1 MSDSDFAGKNGFIW
15 WVGIVEDR
23 NDPLKVGRI
32 RTRIIGWHTD
42 NKAELPTDKL
52 PWAQI
57 LLPTNGAALIAGPKE
72 GEWVMG
78 YFLDGSEGQ
87 QPVVI
92 GVFPGIISDTRRE
105 VTSSTDV
112 VNALKD
118 ELAKQKAKLDDL
130 VKKKNILVESKPNYS
145 EDAGGLQ
152 RWADI
157 RDIEKQI
164 VEQRRLVESLQAR
177 VVQYNTINEA
187 APQASFTDPRSQ
199 EQINRGPRKPV
210 YSEDGKNGEPSL
222 PRISRGVVNGTVH
235 AETNARREHVCDISN
250 ELKGISDWAKVM
262 LSKLGEL
269 IRFLVNGITSTM
281 NTDPSGTLKKIT
293 ETIRK
298 FNRLLRE
305 IRDFLKMVNAA
316 LNVITRI
323 VRYIR
328 AMIDYILSLP
338 AKLLAF
344 LRKCLAEFLG
354 ALARIFSDMFGSLGF
369 GSGFGELISEVQE
382 TIKITGQIIT
392 ETVKIITFP
401 AQIIAAFVTPTSES
415 EQQEALKYFK
425 ELVTNNTTEA
435 NATAASSPAP
445 ITSSNGTLNSP

>member
-1 MSDSDFAGKNGFIW
+1 MSDSDFSGKNGFIW
-15 WVGIVEDR
+15 WVGIVEAR
-23 NDPLKVGRI
+23 EDPLKVGRL
-32 RTRIIGWHTD
+32 RVRIIGWHTD

-52 PWAQI
+52 PWSSI
-57 LLPTNGAALIAGPKE
+57 LLPTNGATSFTVPKE

-78 YFLDGSEGQ
+78 FFMDGKEGQ

-92 GVFPGIISDTRRE
+92 GVFPGIVSDTRRE

-118 ELAKQKAKLDDL
+118 ELNTQRAKLDDL
-130 VKKKNILVESKPNYS
+130 VKKKNTLAASKPNP
-145 EDAGGLQ
+145 EDTGGLQ

-157 RDIEKQI
+157 KDVDKQI
-164 VEQRRLVESLQAR
+164 EEQRRLVKSLEER
-177 VVQYNTINEA
+177 VAQYNAINEA
-187 APQASFTDPRSQ
+187 QPPGGYRDPRSQ
-199 EQINRGPRKPV
+199 AEINQGPREPG
-210 YSEDGKNGEPSL
+210 YSKDGVVGEPSV
-222 PRISRGVVNGTVH
+222 PRIARGEVTGTVH
-235 AETNARREHVCDISN
+235 LVTNSRREHVCDISN

-262 LSKLGEL
+262 MTKLGEL
-269 IRFLVNGITSTM
+269 IRFIVNGITSGM
-281 NTDPSGTLKKIT
+281 NLDPSGTLKKIT
-293 ETIRK
+293 ETLRK
-298 FNRLLRE
+298 FNRILRE

-369 GSGFGELISEVQE
+369 GSDFGDLVKEVQE
-382 TIKITGQIIT
+382 TISVTGQIIT

-401 AQIIAAFVTPTSES
+401 AQLLAAFVTPTSEA
-415 EQQEALKYFK
+415 EQQEALTFFK
-425 ELVTNNTTEA
+425 GLVTNNTAEA
-435 NATAASSPAP
+435 NAAAAAAPTPVANSSEGGVRGP
-445 ITSSNGTLNSP
+445 

>member
-23 NDPLKVGRI
+23 DDPLKVGRV

-78 YFLDGSEGQ
+78 YFLDGAEGQ

-112 VNALKD
+112 VDALKD
-118 ELAKQKAKLDDL
+118 ELNKQRQALDNLTRRRNEITNNVPDSDQRRSDL
-130 VKKKNILVESKPNYS
+130 ASI
-145 EDAGGLQ
+145 DA
-152 RWADI
+152 
-157 RDIEKQI
+157 QI
-164 VEQRRLVESLQAR
+164 NDQRRLVESLQAR
-177 VVQYNTINEA
+177 VTQYNNINEA
-187 APQASFTDPRSQ
+187 TPQAGFTDPRSQ
-199 EQINRGPRKPV
+199 ARINRGPREPQ
-210 YSEDGKNGEPSL
+210 YSKDGTVGEPSL

-235 AETNARREHVCDISN
+235 AETNSRREHVCDISN

-269 IRFLVNGITSTM
+269 IRFLVNGVTSAM
-281 NTDPSGTLKKIT
+281 NSDPSGTLKKIT
-293 ETIRK
+293 ETVRK

-338 AKLLAF
+338 ARLLAF

-369 GSGFGELISEVQE
+369 SSDFGALISEVQE
-382 TIKITGQIIT
+382 TISITGQIIT

-401 AQIIAAFVTPTSES
+401 AQLIAAFVTPTSEA
-415 EQQEALKYFK
+415 EQQQALTYFK
-425 ELVTNNTTEA
+425 GLVTNNTADA
-435 NATAASSPAP
+435 NAAAAASPTP
-445 ITSSNGTLNSP
+445 VTSSDSTLKAP

>member
-23 NDPLKVGRI
+23 NDPLKVGRV

-87 QPVVI
+87 QPIVI

-118 ELAKQKAKLDDL
+118 ELAKQKEALNNLTKRRNEILDNAPD
-130 VKKKNILVESKPNYS
+130 S
-145 EDAGGLQ
+145 EQRRNDIASIDA
-152 RWADI
+152 
-157 RDIEKQI
+157 QI
-164 VEQRRLVESLQAR
+164 VQQRRLVESIQAR
-177 VVQYNTINEA
+177 VVQYNNINEA

-199 EQINRGPRKPV
+199 AQINRGPREPV
-210 YSEDGKNGEPSL
+210 YSQDGKNGEPSL

-235 AETNARREHVCDISN
+235 AETNARREHVCDISS
-250 ELKGISDWAKVM
+250 ELKGISNWAKIM

-269 IRFLVNGITSTM
+269 IRFLVNGITSAM

-293 ETIRK
+293 ETVRK

-305 IRDFLKMVNAA
+305 IRDFLKLVNAA
-316 LNVITRI
+316 LNVVTTI

-369 GSGFGELISEVQE
+369 GSDFGELISEVQQ
-382 TIKITGQIIT
+382 TISLTGQIIT

-401 AQIIAAFVTPTSES
+401 AQLIAAFVTPTSES
-415 EQQEALKYFK
+415 EQQEALNYFK
-425 ELVTNNTTEA
+425 GLVTNNTTEA

>member
-23 NDPLKVGRI
+23 GDPLKVGRI
-32 RTRIIGWHTD
+32 RVRIIGWHTD
-42 NKAELPTDKL
+42 NKSELPTDKL

-87 QPVVI
+87 QPVVM

-112 VNALKD
+112 VDALKD
-118 ELAKQKAKLDDL
+118 ELSKQRQSLDNL
-130 VKKKNILVESKPNYS
+130 VRRRSEILNNSPDS
-145 EDAGGLQ
+145 EQRRSDIASIDA
-152 RWADI
+152 
-157 RDIEKQI
+157 QI
-164 VEQRRLVESLQAR
+164 NDQRRLVESLQAR
-177 VVQYNTINEA
+177 VTQYNNINEA
-187 APQASFTDPRSQ
+187 APQAGFTDPRSQ
-199 EQINRGPRKPV
+199 AKINTGPRKPV
-210 YSEDGKNGEPSL
+210 YAQDGKVGEPTL

-250 ELKGISDWAKVM
+250 ELKGISDWTKVL

-269 IRFLVNGITSTM
+269 IRFLVNGITSAM
-281 NTDPSGTLKKIT
+281 NLDPSGTLKKIT
-293 ETIRK
+293 ETVRK

-305 IRDFLKMVNAA
+305 IRDFLKLVNAA
-316 LNVITRI
+316 LNVVTRI

-369 GSGFGELISEVQE
+369 GSDFGELIKEVQE
-382 TIKITGQIIT
+382 TINITGQIIT

-401 AQIIAAFVTPTSES
+401 AQLIAAFVTPTSEA
-415 EQQEALKYFK
+415 EQKEALDYFK
-425 ELVTNNTTEA
+425 GLVTNNTADA
-435 NATAASSPAP
+435 NAAAAASPAP
-445 ITSSNGTLNSP
+445 VTSSDGASNGP

>member
-23 NDPLKVGRI
+23 DDPLKVGRV

-78 YFLDGSEGQ
+78 YFLDGAEGQ

-118 ELAKQKAKLDDL
+118 ELSTQRTKLDDL
-130 VKKKNILVESKPNYS
+130 VKRKNVIISNTPDNALDRIQQQADVRQLDAQIL
-145 EDAGGLQ
+145 
-152 RWADI
+152 
-157 RDIEKQI
+157 
-164 VEQRRLVESLQAR
+164 EQRRLVESLQAR
-177 VVQYNTINEA
+177 VTQYNNINEA
-187 APQASFTDPRSQ
+187 APQAGFTDPRSQ
-199 EQINRGPRKPV
+199 AKINIGPREPQ
-210 YSEDGKNGEPSL
+210 YSKDGTVGEPSL

-235 AETNARREHVCDISN
+235 AVTNSRREHVCDISN

-269 IRFLVNGITSTM
+269 IRFLVNGVTSAM
-281 NTDPSGTLKKIT
+281 NSDPSGTLKKIT
-293 ETIRK
+293 ETVRK

-316 LNVITRI
+316 LNVVTRI

-338 AKLLAF
+338 ARLLAF

-369 GSGFGELISEVQE
+369 GSDFGALISEVQE
-382 TIKITGQIIT
+382 TISITGQIIT

-401 AQIIAAFVTPTSES
+401 AQLIAAFVTPTSEA
-415 EQQEALKYFK
+415 EQQQALTYFK
-425 ELVTNNTTEA
+425 GLVTNNTADA
-435 NATAASSPAP
+435 NAAAAASPTP
-445 ITSSNGTLNSP
+445 VTSSDSKLKAP

>member
-1 MSDSDFAGKNGFIW
+1 MSDTDFAGKNGFIW

-23 NDPLKVGRI
+23 DDPLKVGRV
-32 RTRIIGWHTD
+32 RARIIGWHTD
-42 NKAELPTDKL
+42 NKSELPTDKL
-52 PWAQI
+52 PWSQI
-57 LLPTNGAALIAGPKE
+57 LLPTNGASLIAGPKE

-92 GVFPGIISDTRRE
+92 GVFPGIVSDTTRK

-112 VNALKD
+112 VDALKD
-118 ELAKQKAKLDDL
+118 ELSTQRAKLDDL
-130 VKKKNILVESKPNYS
+130 SKKRNEILSSVPDSP
-145 EDAGGLQ
+145 Q
-152 RWADI
+152 RQADI
-157 RDIEKQI
+157 ASIDSQI

-177 VVQYNTINEA
+177 VTQYNNINEA
-187 APQASFTDPRSQ
+187 APQAGFTDPRSQ
-199 EQINRGPRKPV
+199 AKINKGPREPQ
-210 YSEDGKNGEPSL
+210 YSQEGKVGEPSL
-222 PRISRGVVNGTVH
+222 PRIATGRVTGTVH
-235 AETNARREHVCDISN
+235 AQTNARREHVCDISN

-262 LSKLGEL
+262 MTKLGEL
-269 IRFLVNGITSTM
+269 IRFIVNGITSGM
-281 NTDPSGTLKKIT
+281 NLDPSGTLKKIT
-293 ETIRK
+293 ETLRK

-369 GSGFGELISEVQE
+369 GSDFGALISEVKE
-382 TIKITGQIIT
+382 TISITSEIIT

-401 AQIIAAFVTPTSES
+401 AQLIAAFVTPTSEA
-415 EQQEALKYFK
+415 EQKEALAYFK
-425 ELVTNNTTEA
+425 TLVTNNTAEA
-435 NATAASSPAP
+435 NAAAAASPSPV
-445 ITSSNGTLNSP
+445 TSSSGTRGP

>member
-1 MSDSDFAGKNGFIW
+1 MSENDFAGKNGFIW
-15 WVGIVEDR
+15 WVGIVEAR
-23 NDPLKVGRI
+23 EDPLKVGRL
-32 RTRIIGWHTD
+32 RVRIIGWHTD

-57 LLPTNGAALIAGPKE
+57 LLPTNGATSFTVPKE

-78 YFLDGSEGQ
+78 FFMDGSEGQ

-92 GVFPGIISDTRRE
+92 GVFPGIVSDTRRE

-118 ELAKQKAKLDDL
+118 ELTKQRAKLDDL
-130 VKKKNILVESKPNYS
+130 SKRRNEILSSVPDSP
-145 EDAGGLQ
+145 Q
-152 RWADI
+152 RQADI
-157 RDIEKQI
+157 SSIDAQI
-164 VEQRRLVESLQAR
+164 VEQTRLVRGVEER
-177 VVQYNTINEA
+177 VAQYNSINEA
-187 APQASFTDPRSQ
+187 QPQAGFTDPRSQ
-199 EQINRGPRKPV
+199 AQINRGPREPQ
-210 YSEDGKNGEPSL
+210 YSKDGVVGEPSVA
-222 PRISRGVVNGTVH
+222 RIARGVVNGTVH
-235 AETNARREHVCDISN
+235 AQTNARREHVCDISN

-262 LSKLGEL
+262 MSKLGEL
-269 IRFLVNGITSTM
+269 IRFIVNGITSGM
-281 NTDPSGTLKKIT
+281 NSDPSGTLKKIT
-293 ETIRK
+293 ETLRK

-305 IRDFLKMVNAA
+305 IRDFLKLVNAA
-316 LNVITRI
+316 LNVVTRI

-369 GSGFGELISEVQE
+369 GSDFGELISEVRE
-382 TIKITGQIIT
+382 TINITSDIIT

-401 AQIIAAFVTPTSES
+401 AQLIAAFVTPTSEA
-415 EQQEALKYFK
+415 EQKEALAYFK
-425 ELVTNNTTEA
+425 TLVTNNTAEA
-435 NATAASSPAP
+435 NAAAAASPTP
-445 ITSSNGTLNSP
+445 VTSGSGTRGP

>member
-23 NDPLKVGRI
+23 GDPLKVGRI
-32 RTRIIGWHTD
+32 RVRIIGWHTD
-42 NKAELPTDKL
+42 NKSELPTDKL

-87 QPVVI
+87 QPVVM

-112 VNALKD
+112 VDALKD
-118 ELAKQKAKLDDL
+118 ELSKQRQSLDNL
-130 VKKKNILVESKPNYS
+130 VRRRSEILNNSPDS
-145 EDAGGLQ
+145 EQRRSDIASIDA
-152 RWADI
+152 
-157 RDIEKQI
+157 QI
-164 VEQRRLVESLQAR
+164 NDQRRLVESLQAR
-177 VVQYNTINEA
+177 VTQYNNINEA
-187 APQASFTDPRSQ
+187 APQAGFTDPRSQ
-199 EQINRGPRKPV
+199 AKINTGPRKPV
-210 YSEDGKNGEPSL
+210 YAQDGKVGEPTL

-250 ELKGISDWAKVM
+250 ELKGISDWTKVL

-269 IRFLVNGITSTM
+269 IRFLVNGITSAM
-281 NTDPSGTLKKIT
+281 NLDPSGTLKKIT
-293 ETIRK
+293 ETVRK

-305 IRDFLKMVNAA
+305 IRDFLKLVNAA
-316 LNVITRI
+316 LNVVTRI

-369 GSGFGELISEVQE
+369 GSDFGELITEVQE
-382 TIKITGQIIT
+382 TINITGQIIT

-401 AQIIAAFVTPTSES
+401 AQLIAAFVTPTSEA
-415 EQQEALKYFK
+415 EQKEALDYFK
-425 ELVTNNTTEA
+425 GLVTNNTADA
-435 NATAASSPAP
+435 NAAAAASPAP
-445 ITSSNGTLNSP
+445 VTSSDGASNGP

>member
-1 MSDSDFAGKNGFIW
+1 MSENDFAGKNGFIW
-15 WVGIVEDR
+15 WVGIVEAR
-23 NDPLKVGRI
+23 EDPLKVGRL
-32 RTRIIGWHTD
+32 RVRIIGWHTD

-57 LLPTNGAALIAGPKE
+57 LLPTNGATSFTVPKE

-78 YFLDGSEGQ
+78 FFMDGSEGQ

-92 GVFPGIISDTRRE
+92 GVFPGIVSDTRRE

-118 ELAKQKAKLDDL
+118 ELTKQRAKLDDL
-130 VKKKNILVESKPNYS
+130 SKRRNEILSSVPDSP
-145 EDAGGLQ
+145 Q
-152 RWADI
+152 RQADI
-157 RDIEKQI
+157 SSIDAQI
-164 VEQRRLVESLQAR
+164 VEQTRLVRGVEER
-177 VVQYNTINEA
+177 VAQYNSINEA
-187 APQASFTDPRSQ
+187 QPQAGFTDPRSQ
-199 EQINRGPRKPV
+199 AQINRGPREPQ
-210 YSEDGKNGEPSL
+210 YSKDGVVGEPSVA
-222 PRISRGVVNGTVH
+222 RIARGVVNGTVH
-235 AETNARREHVCDISN
+235 AQTNARREHVCDISN

-262 LSKLGEL
+262 MSKLGEL
-269 IRFLVNGITSTM
+269 IRFIVNGITSGM
-281 NTDPSGTLKKIT
+281 NLDPSGTLKKIT
-293 ETIRK
+293 ETLRK

-305 IRDFLKMVNAA
+305 IRDFLKLVNAA
-316 LNVITRI
+316 LNVVTRI

-369 GSGFGELISEVQE
+369 GSDFGELISEVRE
-382 TIKITGQIIT
+382 TINITSDIIT

-401 AQIIAAFVTPTSES
+401 AQLIAAFVTPTSEA
-415 EQQEALKYFK
+415 EQKEALAYFK
-425 ELVTNNTTEA
+425 TLVTNNTAEA
-435 NATAASSPAP
+435 NAAAAASPTP
-445 ITSSNGTLNSP
+445 VTSGSGTRGP

>member
-1 MSDSDFAGKNGFIW
+1 MNDTDFAGKNGFIW

-23 NDPLKVGRI
+23 DDPLKVGRV
-32 RTRIIGWHTD
+32 RARIIGWHTD
-42 NKAELPTDKL
+42 SKAELPTDKL
-52 PWAQI
+52 PWSQI
-57 LLPTNGAALIAGPKE
+57 LLPTNGASLIAGPKE

-112 VNALKD
+112 VDALKD
-118 ELAKQKAKLDDL
+118 ELTTQRTRLDDL
-130 VKKKNILVESKPNYS
+130 SRRRNVLLSSVPDSP
-145 EDAGGLQ
+145 Q
-152 RWADI
+152 RQSDI
-157 RDIEKQI
+157 ASIDSQI

-177 VVQYNTINEA
+177 VTQYNNINEA
-187 APQASFTDPRSQ
+187 TPQAGFTDPRSQ
-199 EQINRGPRKPV
+199 AKINRGPREPG
-210 YSEDGKNGEPSL
+210 YSQDGKVGEPSL

-235 AETNARREHVCDISN
+235 SQTNARREHVCDISN

-262 LSKLGEL
+262 MTKLGEL
-269 IRFLVNGITSTM
+269 IRFIVNGITSGM
-281 NTDPSGTLKKIT
+281 NLDPSGTLKKIT
-293 ETIRK
+293 ETLRK
-298 FNRLLRE
+298 FNRILRE

-316 LNVITRI
+316 LNVVTRI

-369 GSGFGELISEVQE
+369 GSGFGELITEVQE
-382 TIKITGQIIT
+382 TINVTGQIIT

-401 AQIIAAFVTPTSES
+401 AQLIAAFVTPTSEA
-415 EQQEALKYFK
+415 EQKEALTYFK
-425 ELVTNNTTEA
+425 GMVTNNTAEA
-435 NATAASSPAP
+435 NATAAASPSP
-445 ITSSNGTLNSP
+445 VTSGSGVRGP

>member
-23 NDPLKVGRI
+23 GDPLKVGRV
-32 RTRIIGWHTD
+32 RVRIIGWHTD
-42 NKAELPTDKL
+42 NKSELPTDKL

-87 QPVVI
+87 QPVVM

-112 VNALKD
+112 VDALKD
-118 ELAKQKAKLDDL
+118 ELSKQRQALDNL
-130 VKKKNILVESKPNYS
+130 VKRRNEILNNAPDS
-145 EDAGGLQ
+145 EQRRSDIASIDA
-152 RWADI
+152 
-157 RDIEKQI
+157 QI
-164 VEQRRLVESLQAR
+164 NDQRRLVESLQAR
-177 VVQYNTINEA
+177 VTQYNNINEA
-187 APQASFTDPRSQ
+187 APPAGFTDPRSQ
-199 EQINRGPRKPV
+199 ARINTGPREPV
-210 YSEDGKNGEPSL
+210 YSRDGIVGEPSL

-269 IRFLVNGITSTM
+269 IRFLVNGITSAM

-293 ETIRK
+293 ETVRK

-305 IRDFLKMVNAA
+305 IRDFLKLVNAA
-316 LNVITRI
+316 LNVVTTI

-369 GSGFGELISEVQE
+369 GSDFGELIKEVQE
-382 TIKITGQIIT
+382 TISITGEIIT

-401 AQIIAAFVTPTSES
+401 AQLIAAFVTPTSEA
-415 EQQEALKYFK
+415 EQKEALDYFK
-425 ELVTNNTTEA
+425 GLVTNNTADA
-435 NATAASSPAP
+435 NASAAASPAP
-445 ITSSNGTLNSP
+445 VTSSNGTLNSP

>member
-23 NDPLKVGRI
+23 GDPLKVGRI
-32 RTRIIGWHTD
+32 RVRIIGWHTD
-42 NKAELPTDKL
+42 NKSELPTDKL

-87 QPVVI
+87 QPVVM

-112 VNALKD
+112 VDALKD
-118 ELAKQKAKLDDL
+118 ELSKQRQSLDNL
-130 VKKKNILVESKPNYS
+130 VRRRSEILNNSPDS
-145 EDAGGLQ
+145 EQRRSDIASIDA
-152 RWADI
+152 
-157 RDIEKQI
+157 QI
-164 VEQRRLVESLQAR
+164 NDQRRLVESLQAR
-177 VVQYNTINEA
+177 VTQYNNINEA
-187 APQASFTDPRSQ
+187 APQAGFTDPRSQ
-199 EQINRGPRKPV
+199 AKINTGPRKPV
-210 YSEDGKNGEPSL
+210 YAQDGTVGEPTL

-262 LSKLGEL
+262 MSKLVDL
-269 IRFLVNGITSTM
+269 IRLLVNGVTSAM
-281 NTDPSGTLKKIT
+281 NSDPSGTLTKIT
-293 ETIRK
+293 GILRK
-298 FNRLLRE
+298 FNRILRE

-316 LNVITRI
+316 LNVVTRI

-369 GSGFGELISEVQE
+369 GSDFGALITEVQE
-382 TIKITGQIIT
+382 TINVTGQIIT

-401 AQIIAAFVTPTSES
+401 AQLIAAFVTPTSEA
-415 EQQEALKYFK
+415 EQQEALTYFK
-425 ELVTNNTTEA
+425 GLVTNNTAEA
-435 NATAASSPAP
+435 TATAAASPSP
-445 ITSSNGTLNSP
+445 VTSGSGVRGP